1 MVAINTQDKLVR
13 LLDVASAK
21 ERMIGNG
28 NSPEKQKERQKV
40 EQMRNIV
47 MQILNSYNQIFTK
60 ISSGF
65 RGQGQ

>member
-1 MVAINTQDKLVR
+1 MVAVNTQNKLVR

-21 ERMIGNG
+21 EKLIGQG
-28 NSPEKQKERQKV
+28 NSPEKQQDRQKV

-47 MQILNSYNQIFTK
+47 MQILNSYNQIFAK

-65 RGQGQ
+65 RGHGQ